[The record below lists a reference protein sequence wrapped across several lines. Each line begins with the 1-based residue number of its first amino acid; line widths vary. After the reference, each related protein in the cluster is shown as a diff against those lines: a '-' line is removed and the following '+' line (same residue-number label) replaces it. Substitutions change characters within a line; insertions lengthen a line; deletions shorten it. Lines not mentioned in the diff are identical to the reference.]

1 MEQLEEIVEEVRRQF
16 DGRDPVH
23 DALERLDRMSTTEM
37 KALVFISA
45 NKLGTALKGGGY
57 DDTLDSLLHICGA
70 LEIIFDAYDNAEL
83 TFAAN
88 TLETG
93 CA

>member
-1 MEQLEEIVEEVRRQF
+1 
-16 DGRDPVH
+16 
-23 DALERLDRMSTTEM
+23 MSTTEM

-45 NKLGTALKGGGY
+45 NKLGTALKGGEY